1 MEEKFAITISR
12 QFGSLGR
19 PIAKRMAEIL
29 DVDFYDRNIV
39 EKASK
44 ELKLPTS
51 IVKENEESAKNGF
64 FSMKFPLGMSTTIMQ
79 NEIFHVQKGI
89 ILETAARESAIFV
102 GRCSEYILRNHDNCF
117 RIYIYAPYEE
127 RVKNCVEILKM
138 DEEIAIKTISE
149 VDKARAAYHK
159 AYTGY
164 LPDDYL
170 HQDIMIDSSNCGIEG
185 TAEILCDMFKKK
197 LLSRK

>member
-1 MEEKFAITISR
+1 MEDSKFAITISR

-19 PIAKRMAEIL
+19 PIAMKMADIL
-29 DVDFYDRNIV
+29 NVEFYDRDIV

-51 IVKENEESAKNGF
+51 VIEDNEESAKNGF
-64 FSMKFPLGMSTTIMQ
+64 FSMKFPLGMSTSIMQ

-117 RIYIYAPYEE
+117 RIFIYAPYEQ
-127 RVKNCVEILKM
+127 RIRNCVETLHM
-138 DEEIAIKTISE
+138 EEELAIKTINE

-164 LPDDYL
+164 LPDDYN
-170 HQDIMIDSSNCGIEG
+170 HQDIMIDSSKCGVDG
-185 TAEILCDMFKKK
+185 TAELLCDMFKKK
-197 LLSRK
+197 LLL